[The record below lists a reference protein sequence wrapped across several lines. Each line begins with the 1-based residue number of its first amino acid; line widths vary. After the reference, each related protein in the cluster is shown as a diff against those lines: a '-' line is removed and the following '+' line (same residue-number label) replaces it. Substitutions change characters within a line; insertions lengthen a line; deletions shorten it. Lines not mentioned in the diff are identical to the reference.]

1 VTGAWASLFAAL
13 ALLAAPAPALAHS
26 KETVR
31 RLRLQVDGKKIEGV
45 VMLSMPPG
53 KEAQLLLA
61 VPPGLVAGEKP
72 EQSPTEVLGRR
83 VAAEALRGVHTALGA
98 DEMSLRTV
106 PLEVVEA
113 KVRRTPTGGLE
124 AVAIVRLSAE
134 LPREGILELAAS
146 SGPAL
151 RATLGAAE
159 GTLLT
164 LLVGTG
170 RQVPGGLALRPRP
183 ARPCRVRIARQ

>member
-1 VTGAWASLFAAL
+1 VTGAWASLAAAL
-13 ALLAAPAPALAHS
+13 ALLASPALAHS

-31 RLRLQVDGKKIEGV
+31 RLRLQIDGTKIEGLV
-45 VMLSMPPG
+45 ALSVPPG

-72 EQSPTEVLGRR
+72 GQSPAEALGRR
-83 VAAEALRGVHTALGA
+83 AAAEALRGVHTAVGA

-106 PLEVVEA
+106 PLEVIEA
-113 KVRRTPTGGLE
+113 KARRTPTGGVE
-124 AVAIVRLSAE
+124 AAVLVRLPVE
-134 LPREGILELAAS
+134 LPREAVLELAAG
-146 SGPAL
+146 SGPPL

-159 GTLLT
+159 STLLT

-170 RQVPGGLALRPRP
+170 KQVPGGLALRPRP
-183 ARPCRVRIARQ
+183 ARPCRVKIARQ